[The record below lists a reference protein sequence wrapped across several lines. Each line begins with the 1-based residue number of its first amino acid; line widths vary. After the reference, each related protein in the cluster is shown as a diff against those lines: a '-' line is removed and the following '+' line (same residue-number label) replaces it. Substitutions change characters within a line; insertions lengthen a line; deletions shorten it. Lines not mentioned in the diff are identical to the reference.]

1 MYRVFLEIIE
11 CISNLYQELI
21 VPDRYLKFLGV

>member
-1 MYRVFLEIIE
+1 MYRVFLEVTP

-21 VPDRYLKFLGV
+21 VPDRYLKFS